1 MSIYR
6 VNSRKPIELLKPIG
20 QKKMPWK
27 IQERAATPSRWNI
40 GTRRLKSK
48 NNKPN
53 NNKPKQPSKMKRNA
67 KMHLS
72 AKASTFRNA
81 KKLRAKMTPAEE
93 LLWAAIKNKQLDGL
107 KFRRQHPISR
117 YVLDFY
123 CARAKLGIEVDG
135 KYHEEKAQK
144 LYDAD
149 RTENLKLSKIKIIR
163 FTNEEIFNQLV
174 LVLESIKE
182 ETQARISN
190 GPVH

>member
-1 MSIYR
+1 
-6 VNSRKPIELLKPIG
+6 
-20 QKKMPWK
+20 
-27 IQERAATPSRWNI
+27 
-40 GTRRLKSK
+40 
-48 NNKPN
+48 
-53 NNKPKQPSKMKRNA
+53 MKRNA

>member
-1 MSIYR
+1 
-6 VNSRKPIELLKPIG
+6 
-20 QKKMPWK
+20 
-27 IQERAATPSRWNI
+27 
-40 GTRRLKSK
+40 
-48 NNKPN
+48 
-53 NNKPKQPSKMKRNA
+53 
-67 KMHLS
+67 
-72 AKASTFRNA
+72 
-81 KKLRAKMTPAEE
+81 MTPAEE